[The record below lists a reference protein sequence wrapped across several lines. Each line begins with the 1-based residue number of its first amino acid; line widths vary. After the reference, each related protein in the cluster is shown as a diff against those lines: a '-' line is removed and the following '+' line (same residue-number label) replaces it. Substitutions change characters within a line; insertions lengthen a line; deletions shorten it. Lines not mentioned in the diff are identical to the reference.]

1 MAFGYTNYVM
11 EVKVK
16 KFDKKFIFWIDKRTY
31 DQLKEL
37 SVTEKS
43 SMSRIIRVLI
53 DDASQALEFST
64 NLDKEVSK

>member
-1 MAFGYTNYVM
+1 MAFEYTNYVM

-16 KFDKKFIFWIDKRTY
+16 KFDKKFIFWINESTY

-37 SVTEKS
+37 AVTDKS

-53 DDASQALEFST
+53 DDASQSLKIST
-64 NLDKEVSK
+64 SLDKNVSQ